1 MVNNWSLRLVLG
13 VFSLTG
19 YTRLGSA
26 HTTGYTPS
34 PYRPHPQPL
43 PASPPTPTGLTPNP
57 SPRGEGSDM
66 LCLLHACYWLTC
78 YLPASPTAP
87 IGLKP
92 ATTSLTHN
100 PSPRGEGSDMRCL
113 LHACY
118 LSTRQLPNHSSISQ
132 SPRLLVNLAS
142 RQLLPCPLFSNNF
155 NTKSAIFIHQL
166 LTLPQKFDSRGGLF

>member
-19 YTRLGSA
+19 HTRLGSA
-26 HTTGYTPS
+26 HTTDLTPS
-34 PYRPHPQPL
+34 
-43 PASPPTPTGLTPNP
+43 P
-57 SPRGEGSDM
+57 SPRGEGSEM

-78 YLPASPTAP
+78 YPLASPTAP
-87 IGLKP
+87 TGLTP
-92 ATTSLTHN
+92 G
-100 PSPRGEGSDMRCL
+100 PSPRGEGSEMLCL

-118 LSTRQLPNHSSISQ
+118 LSTRQLPNHSSTSQ

-142 RQLLPCPLFSNNF
+142 RQLPVRPLFSNNF

>member
-26 HTTGYTPS
+26 HTTGLTPS
-34 PYRPHPQPL
+34 
-43 PASPPTPTGLTPNP
+43 P
-57 SPRGEGSDM
+57 SPRGEGSEM

-78 YLPASPTAP
+78 YPLASPT
-87 IGLKP
+87 
-92 ATTSLTHN
+92 ATTSLTPN
-100 PSPRGEGSDMRCL
+100 PAPRGEGSEMLCL

-118 LSTRQLPNHSSISQ
+118 LSTRQLPNRSSTSQ

-142 RQLLPCPLFSNNF
+142 RQLPICPLFSNNF